1 MLMKLNRRSRL
12 TLHRET
18 IYRLNDPAIRADGSN
33 DCQKTFDCPRPTVVD
48 CGHTEG
54 GC

>member
-1 MLMKLNRRSRL
+1 MKKKL

-18 IYRLNDPAIRADGSN
+18 LQRLDNSTLKDANGGSDVSC

-54 GC
+54 C